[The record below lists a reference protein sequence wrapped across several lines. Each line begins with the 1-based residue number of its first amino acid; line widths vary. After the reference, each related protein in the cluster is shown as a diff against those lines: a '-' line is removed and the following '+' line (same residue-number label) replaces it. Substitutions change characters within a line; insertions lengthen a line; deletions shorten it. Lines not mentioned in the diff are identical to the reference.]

1 MDCGSSGIPII
12 TDQLEFAFEN
22 LPSQTC
28 WQRVSAWLDDHEEE
42 TEEVITAHLFLA
54 DYESRRDRARR
65 WLEVR
70 AVQQPFERADG
81 WLIPGGAEADW
92 LYEEACHSYV
102 NGMYMA
108 ALCARTRVASG
119 SSPDA
124 WTGIEDRLKK
134 GWTMWGLG
142 RLVPT
147 AFDLGLIDEPLK
159 LRLLRISE
167 LRKVSAHFKPPLTP
181 NSIARRATHLFVQH
195 PELGVEE
202 GLDNVLRQDA
212 LKALEASTEL
222 LRGDQGFAR
231 VRGPYDR

>member
-12 TDQLEFAFEN
+12 TDQLEFPFEN

-28 WQRVSAWLDDHEEE
+28 WQRVSAWLEDRDEE
-42 TEEVITAHLFLA
+42 TEEVITAQLFLA

-65 WLEVR
+65 WLEVW
-70 AVQQPFERADG
+70 AVQRPFERADG

-108 ALCARTRVASG
+108 ALLCAHASCERVLAG
-119 SSPDA
+119 CLN
-124 WTGIEDRLKK
+124 WYEDRLKK

-159 LRLLRISE
+159 ERLLQISE

-181 NSIARRATHLFVQH
+181 NSVASRATHLFVQH
-195 PELGVEE
+195 PELETEE
-202 GLDNVLRQDA
+202 GFDNVLRQDA